1 MYRCRPHVETSQLSA
16 RRSNRQENSLPSSPK
31 DHVIAIAFARVF
43 GPRNAT
49 TPEGHPIVISSGP
62 FDLTVETPQHA
73 IARAAR
79 RWFGIEVHE
88 PHWEIEMAEDVI
100 IAADHPMAGMVPWS
114 KFFHLR
120 YTPEATKWNERGLH
134 AATCP
139 TTLAPIPPLSMTGR
153 SLQVSREGCLGNRHP
168 STLQD
173 RKDHPDGSCNQH
185 CYRFGISHD

>member
-1 MYRCRPHVETSQLSA
+1 MQTS
-16 RRSNRQENSLPSSPK
+16 RRNVAAIRQEIEQARKQSAQFPK

-120 YTPEATKWNERGLH
+120 FTPEATKWNERGLH
-134 AATCP
+134 DGNVPNHFGTDSS
-139 TTLAPIPPLSMTGR
+139 TIHDRPLSPGEPRGVFGQPAPFDTSG
-153 SLQVSREGCLGNRHP
+153 SKGSSRWKL
-168 STLQD
+168 
-173 RKDHPDGSCNQH
+173 
-185 CYRFGISHD
+185 